1 MARTSNNT
9 GAQSPVNPA
18 DEAVKTETPDTGA
31 TPSQEGTAAATEG
44 TLTDQDTP
52 GTGADPEGT
61 DPDPEKE
68 EDKSEKPNDG
78 PTPQGP
84 APDGKVKVKHESLK
98 GKKITLPTGE
108 IAAFDENGILEVDV
122 AVAEYLLSIPG
133 YEKG

>member
-18 DEAVKTETPDTGA
+18 DEAVKTDTPDAGV

-44 TLTDQDTP
+44 TLLDQDTP
-52 GTGADPEGT
+52 DAGADPEST

-68 EDKSEKPNDG
+68 EDKSEKPQDG
-78 PTPQGP
+78 P
-84 APDGKVKVKHESLK
+84 ALDGNVKVRHENLK

-108 IAAFDENGILEVDV
+108 IATFDENGILEVDTT
-122 AVAEYLLSIPG
+122 VAEYLLSIPG